1 MDYPNDPIM
10 PVVNASIKNAVES
23 VKKMSA
29 DEQLKLVALTEN
41 QMRILK
47 EEDVRVKN
55 EYLNQQPTID
65 GGLKANE
72 NVKRI
77 LSTWGTH

>member
-1 MDYPNDPIM
+1 
-10 PVVNASIKNAVES
+10 
-23 VKKMSA
+23 MS
-29 DEQLKLVALTEN
+29 LTDN

-55 EYLNQQPTID
+55 EFLNKEPAID
-65 GGLKANE
+65 GGLKSNE

-77 LSTWGTH
+77 LST